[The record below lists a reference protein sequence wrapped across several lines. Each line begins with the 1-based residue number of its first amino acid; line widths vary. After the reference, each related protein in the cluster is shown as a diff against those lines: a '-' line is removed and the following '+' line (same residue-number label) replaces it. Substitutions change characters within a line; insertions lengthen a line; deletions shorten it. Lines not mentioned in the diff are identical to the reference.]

1 MLLCQGFPLAFLLSK
16 YKLKRKL
23 IMKGNCKYEN

>member
-23 IMKGNCKYEN
+23 IMKGKTDCA